1 MKIEVKII
9 EKENYNEEN
18 LGWSEGVPI
27 DDFILHPNDIKFS
40 WNDGEFTLSY
50 KDFIFFGNEYY
61 YRIFINGR
69 PEKEYEEYL
78 KELKEYKS
86 MYEDLCK

>member
-27 DDFILHPNDIKFS
+27 DDFILHPNDIEFS

-61 YRIFINGR
+61 YGIFINDK
-69 PEKEYEEYL
+69 PEKEYTQWFQGIAFI
-78 KELKEYKS
+78 KS
-86 MYEDLCK
+86 IDEDK